1 MSIEV
6 IHRPEQDQL
15 ERLGVFDW
23 PVWEKEVSSFPW
35 HYDERE
41 VCYILEGQVTVT
53 PDDGGEPVTVG
64 EGDLVTFPEGMG
76 CTWEIHRD
84 IRKHYRFG

>member
-6 IHRPEQDQL
+6 IHRPEQDHL

-23 PVWEKEVSSFPW
+23 PVWEKEVSAFPW

-53 PDDGGEPVTVG
+53 PDGGGEPVTVG
-64 EGDLVTFPEGMG
+64 EGDLVTFPEGMD